1 MKQVAYITHQD
12 CLLHT
17 CAGHPESGERLTALD
32 RAICDSGLIK
42 NLTAFEPRIATME
55 ELELNHD
62 HDYVRSIMRLKPEG
76 IRLLDAD
83 TYINVH
89 SARSAMLAY
98 GAGLDAVDR
107 VLAGEFERVFCA
119 VRPPGHH
126 ALHDRS
132 MGFCLFNNIAGAA
145 RYAQKKHSVKRV
157 AIIDFDV
164 HHGNGTQWSFY
175 EDDSVHVTSMH
186 QWPFFP
192 GSGGAQEIGKGTG
205 EGYNLNI
212 PLEAGTNGSAAL
224 QIFQPQFERA
234 MDRFQPQLIL
244 ASAGFDSHRDDP
256 LASLQFDD
264 ADFYEITRLICAAAN
279 KHCNGKI
286 ISFLE
291 GGYDLAALGRSACE
305 HVKGLLDD

>member
-1 MKQVAYITHQD
+1 MKRVAYITHQD

-17 CAGHPESGERLTALD
+17 CAGHPECAERLTAVD
-32 RAICDSGLIK
+32 RAIYDSGLIK
-42 NLTAFEPRIATME
+42 SLTELEPRAATVE

-83 TYINVH
+83 TYINSH
-89 SARSAMLAY
+89 SARAAMLAY

-107 VLAGEFERVFCA
+107 VLAGEFDRAICA

-145 RYAQKKHSVKRV
+145 RYARKHHGVRRV
-157 AIIDFDV
+157 AIVDFDV

-175 EDDSVHVTSMH
+175 EDDTVHFTSMH
-186 QWPFFP
+186 QWPFYP
-192 GSGGAQEIGKGTG
+192 GSGGAHEIGTG
-205 EGYNLNI
+205 AGKGYNLNI
-212 PLEAGTNGSAAL
+212 PLEAGTNGSTAL
-224 QIFQPQFERA
+224 QRLQPAFEQA
-234 MDRFQPQLIL
+234 MDIFRPQLVL
-244 ASAGFDSHRDDP
+244 VSAGFDAHRDDP

-264 ADFYEITRLICAAAN
+264 NDFHQVTRLICAVAN
-279 KHCNGKI
+279 KHCEGKI

-291 GGYDLAALGRSACE
+291 GGYDLDALGRAVCE